1 MPMRSPILAVPAFAL
16 LLAAGAAHATT
27 TLFLDRCSASCG
39 YTPGYDD
46 SRTNTSSLL
55 NQSSVLS
62 AFAYGDTSWNDVVAC
77 VQQTFA
83 PFDVQVTDVDPGA
96 AEHLEI
102 AVAGTPEEMGQQ
114 AGITNV
120 SPITCI
126 GTRVVAN
133 GIGFAFAG
141 TIGDAP
147 LEICRNAA
155 QAAGALLGLDHELLA
170 GDVMTYLS
178 GSLPRQFLDATADCG
193 ESTPR
198 SCICDG
204 TTQNSYQ
211 WLLATLPEPGALATG
226 TTALLALAG
235 IRRGAA
241 RRT

>member
-1 MPMRSPILAVPAFAL
+1 MPMRSPILAVPAIAL

-27 TLFLDRCSASCG
+27 TIFLDRCSANCS

-46 SRTNTSSLL
+46 SRTNTSSVA
-55 NQSSVLS
+55 SSASVLS
-62 AFAYGDTSWNDVVAC
+62 AFTYGDTSWNDVVAC

-83 PFDVQVTDVDPGA
+83 PFDVQVTDIDPGA

-102 AVAGTPEEMGQQ
+102 AVAGTPEQMGQQ

-126 GTRVVAN
+126 GTRVVDN

-141 TIGDAP
+141 TIGDSP
-147 LEICRNAA
+147 IEICWNAA
-155 QAAGALLGLDHELLA
+155 QAAGSLLGLDRELLS
-170 GDVMTYLS
+170 GDVMS
-178 GSLPRQFLDATADCG
+178 SLGPLPKVFLDQTADCG
-193 ESTPR
+193 EDTPR
-198 SCICDG
+198 DCVCGGS
-204 TTQNSYQ
+204 TQNSYQ
-211 WLLATLPEPGALATG
+211 WLLATLPEPGGLATG
-226 TTALLALAG
+226 ATALLALAG